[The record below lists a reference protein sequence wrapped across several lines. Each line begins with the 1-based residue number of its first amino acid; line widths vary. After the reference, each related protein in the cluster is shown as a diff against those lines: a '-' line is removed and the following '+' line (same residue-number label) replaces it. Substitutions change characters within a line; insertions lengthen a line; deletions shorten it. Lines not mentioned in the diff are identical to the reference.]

1 VLGSPALSSTAY
13 GDVGSSIYYALGV
26 TAALA
31 LGLTPV
37 VFVVAGIFF
46 VTTSLTYAEG
56 TVRYPEAGGSSSF
69 ARHAFNEVASFL
81 AAWGQMLNYVVTI
94 SISAYFVPH
103 YLSVFW
109 SPLRTPPWDIIAGT
123 ALVLTLVGLN
133 VLGLREAVKLNI
145 VLAILDFSTQALL
158 VTLGGILIFKPGI
171 LLSNIHWGVA
181 PHWSGFLLA
190 IPIGMIAYTGLE
202 TISNL
207 AEETRDPP
215 RDVPRAYNMLRIAV
229 FAIYLTLPAIAL
241 MALPVTKV
249 NGHYQT
255 LLGLGPKKHGFA
267 SDPVLGVVS
276 HLGIHGLFLTIL
288 RYYVGVLAGTILI
301 IGTNAGIMGSSR
313 VSYAMSSYRQIPEF
327 FRRLH
332 PRLRTP
338 WRSLFFFSATFPILL
353 MLPGLTLHDRE
364 VNFLGTMYSFG
375 AMLSFAIANI
385 SMIALRYR
393 YRDAELAY
401 KARPNFHFRGVDWPI
416 FAIVGLFGTAAAW
429 FSITIQE
436 SNTRI
441 AGFGWLIAGFSLFI
455 IYRKR
460 VLKIPLRHTTHAPA
474 EIQPWQLEYRQILV
488 PVFADADVATAMNT
502 ACQLA
507 AERRSRIT
515 VVAPLEVP
523 LGSSIGSRLPEE
535 EERLDDLLDGA
546 EAIASSYGISA
557 RPRLLRTRSAAEAIV
572 AEAHHHHAE
581 IIVLPTSRPTFR
593 RQSRR
598 MPLDRTTELV
608 LRRAPCRVLLAVERG
623 ESRASDYP
631 TELER
636 HEAVFES

>member
-31 LGLTPV
+31 LGLTPI
-37 VFVVAGIFF
+37 VFIIAGIFF
-46 VTTSLTYAEG
+46 LTTSLTYAEG

-109 SPLRTPPWDIIAGT
+109 GPLRTPPWDIVFGA

-145 VLAILDFSTQALL
+145 FLALIDFSTQLLL
-158 VTLGGILIFKPGI
+158 VALGSVLIFRPHILI
-171 LLSNIHWGVA
+171 SNVHLGVA

-190 IPIGMIAYTGLE
+190 VPIAMIAYTGLE

-241 MALPVTKV
+241 MALPVELK

-255 LLGLGPKKHGFA
+255 LLGLPPGKGGFA
-267 SDPVLGVVS
+267 SDPVLGIVS
-276 HLGIHGLFLTIL
+276 GLNLHGLFLTGL

-332 PRLRTP
+332 PRFRTP

-353 MLPGLTLHDRE
+353 MLPGLAIHDRE

-385 SMIALRYR
+385 SLIALRYR

-401 KARPNFHFRGVDWPI
+401 KARPNFRFRGVDWPI

-429 FSITIQE
+429 LSITIQE

-441 AGFGWLIAGFSLFI
+441 AGFGWLAAGFALFI

-460 VLKIPLRHTTHAPA
+460 VLKIPLRETTHAPA
-474 EIQPWQLEYRQILV
+474 EILPWQLEYRQIVV
-488 PVFADADVATAMNT
+488 PVFAEANVATAMNV
-502 ACQLA
+502 ACRLA
-507 AERRSRIT
+507 AERHSRIT
-515 VVAPLEVP
+515 IVAPLEVP
-523 LGSSIGSRLPEE
+523 LSFPIGARLPEE
-535 EERLDDLLDGA
+535 EFLGDLLDEA
-546 EAIASSYGISA
+546 EAIADSYGIRSFS
-557 RPRLLRTRSAAEAIV
+557 RLVRTRSASDAIV
-572 AEAHHHHAE
+572 GEARHHHAE
-581 IIVLPTSRPTFR
+581 IIVLPASRPQSR

-598 MPLDRTTELV
+598 MPLDGTTELV
-608 LRRAPCRVLLAVERG
+608 LRRAPCRVLLAVTPSDAPEPSFPTDIRRRG
-623 ESRASDYP
+623 EPIHA
-631 TELER
+631 
-636 HEAVFES
+636 